1 MELILGQSIFGGLAA
16 LLAVGSFFGLIKD
29 SHWFFRGWEYP
40 RVQIIVLCGLMLIGF
55 LAFEW
60 GYDSDWR
67 WWDTALLAVT
77 LAACSW
83 HTIRV
88 IRYTRLTNRQVID
101 DDPSLGG
108 RAAGITVMTS
118 NVQMENTDFDAFMQ
132 VVRDNGPDVVFA
144 LETDQKWIDGTKAL
158 QDEYRHAVTL
168 PQDNWYGM
176 MMLCNLDLV
185 DHEVRYL
192 VQDDIPSIHARVR
205 LDRDDETGDD
215 RTGDDRTGDGGTGNG
230 SDGRGGRH
238 GGGSLE
244 CVIRG
249 LHPRPPEPIRGND
262 STSRD
267 AELVVVGREIEVA
280 DEPTIVTGDLNDV
293 AWSHTTRLFLRI
305 SELLDPRRGR
315 GFFTTWPV
323 AHPFWRV
330 PLDHIFHSAD
340 FTLKSLKRL
349 PDIGSDHFPILAHL
363 VLRTTADEHQLP
375 TDTFGDDEEEAQ
387 EKIEEAEEVNERQ
400 VQSPQR
406 TMPTESTMQRVAAL
420 VRGRRMR
427 PA

>member
-1 MELILGQSIFGGLAA
+1 MELILGQSILGGLTA
-16 LLAVGSFFGLIKD
+16 LLALGSFFGLIKD

-40 RVQIIVLCGLMLIGF
+40 RVQIMVLCGLMLTGY
-55 LAFEW
+55 LLLEW
-60 GYDSDWR
+60 GLGSDWR
-67 WWDTALLAVT
+67 WWDTALVAVT

-83 HTIRV
+83 HLIRIV
-88 IRYTRLTNRQVID
+88 RYTRLTHRQVID
-101 DDPSLGG
+101 DDPALGG
-108 RAAGITVMTS
+108 RAASVSVMTS
-118 NVQMENTDFDAFMQ
+118 NVQMENTDFDAFMDL
-132 VVRDNGPDVVFA
+132 VREQKPDIVFA

-158 QDEYRHAVTL
+158 QDEFRHAVTL
-168 PQDNWYGM
+168 PQENWYGM
-176 MMLCNLDLV
+176 MMLCNLELI

-205 LDRDDETGDD
+205 LNCDG
-215 RTGDDRTGDGGTGNG
+215 GDGPGGEPG
-230 SDGRGGRH
+230 S
-238 GGGSLE
+238 GSLT
-244 CVIRG
+244 CVVRG
-249 LHPRPPEPIRGND
+249 LHPRPPEPIRGTD

-267 AELVVVGREIEVA
+267 AELVVVGREIEAA

-323 AHPFWRV
+323 DHPFWRV

-340 FTLKSLKRL
+340 FTLLSLKRL
-349 PDIGSDHFPILAHL
+349 PDIGSDHFPIIAHL

-375 TDTFGDDEEEAQ
+375 TDTFGDDEAEAQ
-387 EKIEEAEEVNERQ
+387 EKIEEAEEVNDRR

-406 TMPTESTMQRVAAL
+406 MMPAESAMQRVLNLFRGQRPKAA
-420 VRGRRMR
+420 
-427 PA
+427 